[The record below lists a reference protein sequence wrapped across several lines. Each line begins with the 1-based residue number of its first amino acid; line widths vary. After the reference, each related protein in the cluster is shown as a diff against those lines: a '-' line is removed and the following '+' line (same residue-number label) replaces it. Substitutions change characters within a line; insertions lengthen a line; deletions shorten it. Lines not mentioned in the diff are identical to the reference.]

1 MLVTEGKRDR
11 QLEIYLPLFTER
23 GIEMTLSQL
32 KQMLLAKFVNE
43 AGIHN
48 LSLESNYYLAGVAKY
63 YFNGDLTT
71 NKRLNALYPNVQDK
85 FNNEVCKR
93 LNELILIL
101 RNAYIDSVGTQFE
114 QPEDF
119 GTLTIQKLLRKYNKK
134 INAALGI
141 DAPKKETQKKPQ
153 VSDDYTAGNDYT
165 YEILYSYDDARKY
178 YEPTSP
184 GAWCITYGE
193 QHYNRYLRQHNAHY
207 IIFRKNGFESIPRQ
221 KGPNW
226 TSRKPQ
232 DEFGN
237 SLIAVIQGNLDP
249 YRLPIITSRW
259 NHGVYTEGTSC
270 EADHAYTTE
279 EFLNVIGC
287 DRSVLKRA
295 YDQWKE
301 ESKYQRAIN
310 GESQGTKEKRLNKMA
325 ALRKFKYTQ
334 MLLNNGA
341 NPKAL
346 HENPDINLGLF
357 RVSAITNS
365 NDVLNDT
372 KYNGTYF
379 VSIVS
384 DGEIYYSL
392 WDRKKIFF
400 DRFLYRQDDFYKGN
414 YLVGDG
420 IVEFRPKGYREDRFL
435 YDQKYHRF
443 IDVDG
448 KVKFKDITWGNGHI
462 CVAISR
468 TQYALINI
476 STRKPVLAK
485 DRTPWF
491 ESIGGRFYGRGIYV
505 PYLGGSHQKYI
516 PLIFDSSADETYVY
530 NLQKCRFIDLGDTN
544 VWKYTSHLSTDNFIA
559 AINKKSHLYKFVGVD
574 DNKVLNIMGNEEFLT
589 LKTDEKNS
597 LFAFRLNDDNGGWMV
612 YDKKVDDLV
621 KINGEPIEL
630 NGSRYGDPIDNIY
643 RENGENTFSI
653 LLSSENSMFLFNPLT
668 RKLMHDK
675 ISGYLFGRNAYCGKN
690 YYDGRV
696 LVEAPSDYNG
706 PIDRRAGERY
716 LRNGVRPEPMTVFDY
731 YYNYQKW
738 NVYFTKTP
746 EEDAAEQGLQ
756 VESVKR
762 NFWSTLNKLN
772 KRL

>member
-63 YFNGDLTT
+63 YFNGDLTS
-71 NKRLNALYPNVQDK
+71 NKRLNALYPNVKDK
-85 FNNEVCKR
+85 FNNEVCSR

-119 GTLTIQKLLRKYNKK
+119 GALTIQKLLRKYNKK

-141 DAPKKETQKKPQ
+141 DTPKKETQKKPQ
-153 VSDDYTAGNDYT
+153 VSDDYTAGGDYT

-178 YEPTSP
+178 YEATSP

-237 SLIAVIQGNLDP
+237 SLIAVIQSNADP

-259 NHGVYTEGTSC
+259 NHGVYSEGTSC

-287 DRSVLKRA
+287 DRSILKRA

-301 ESKYQRAIN
+301 ESNYHRATN
-310 GESQGTKEKRLNKMA
+310 GESQDTKEKRLNKMA

-341 NPKAL
+341 NPKSL
-346 HENPDINLGLF
+346 HDNPDIKLDL
-357 RVSAITNS
+357 RIISALSTS
-365 NDVLNDT
+365 DDALKDT

-379 VSIVS
+379 VSIES
-384 DGEIYYSL
+384 NGENYYSL
-392 WDRKKIFF
+392 WDRRKILF
-400 DRFLYRQDDFYKGN
+400 DKFLYRQDDFYRGN

-420 IVEFRPKGYREDRFL
+420 IVELRPKGYHEDRYL

-443 IDVDG
+443 IEVDG
-448 KVKFKDITWGNGHI
+448 KVKFKDISSGNGHI
-462 CVAISR
+462 CVAISGR
-468 TQYALINI
+468 QYALINMA
-476 STRKPVLAK
+476 TRKPVLAK

-491 ESIGGRFYGRGIYV
+491 ESIGGRNYGRSV
-505 PYLGGSHQKYI
+505 STPYIGGSHQKYI
-516 PLIFDSSADETYVY
+516 PLIFDSSADEKYVY

-544 VWKYTSHLSTDNFIA
+544 DWEYSSYWSTDNFVA
-559 AINKKSHLYKFVGVD
+559 AQNKKNYFYKFVNVN
-574 DNKVLNIMGNEEFLT
+574 DNSVLNIMGHEEFSSLRA
-589 LKTDEKNS
+589 DEENDI
-597 LFAFRLNDDNGGWMV
+597 FAFKLNNDNKGWLV
-612 YDKKVDDLV
+612 YDRKMDDLV
-621 KINGEPIEL
+621 KINGEPITL
-630 NGSRYGDPIDNIY
+630 NERYEPIDNIHY
-643 RENGENTFSI
+643 NDINTFSV
-653 LLSSENSMFLFNPLT
+653 LLIEKKSMYLFNPLT

-675 ISGYLFGRNAYCGKN
+675 ISGYVFGRNSYCGRN
-690 YYDGRV
+690 SYRGRV
-696 LVEAPSDYNG
+696 MVEAPSDYSG
-706 PIDRRAGERY
+706 PIDERAGELYRH
-716 LRNGVRPEPMTVFDY
+716 NGVIPETMSVFKY
-731 YYNYQKW
+731 YYNYQAL
-738 NVYFTKTP
+738 NVYFTKSP

-762 NFWSTLNKLN
+762 NFWSTLGKLN
-772 KRL
+772 RRL